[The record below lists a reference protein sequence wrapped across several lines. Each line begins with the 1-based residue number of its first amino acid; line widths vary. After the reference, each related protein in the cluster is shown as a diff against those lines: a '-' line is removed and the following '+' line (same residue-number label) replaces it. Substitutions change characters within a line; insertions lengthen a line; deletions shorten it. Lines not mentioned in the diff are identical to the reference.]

1 MADNIN
7 ETYLEESINNSPQ
20 GPYPSVKK
28 RNL

>member
-20 GPYPSVKK
+20 GPYPSVK